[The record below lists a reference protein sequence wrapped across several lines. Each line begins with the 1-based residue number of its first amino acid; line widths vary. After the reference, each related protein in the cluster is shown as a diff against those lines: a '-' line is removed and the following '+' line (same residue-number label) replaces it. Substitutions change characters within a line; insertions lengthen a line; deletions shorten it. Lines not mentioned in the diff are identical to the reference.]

1 MLLYPDPLLVLALIY
16 NGRFYGDVARLIQG
30 DQRLVASPRLKR
42 SPERGSPT
50 DSLWESLSW
59 DRSFATSPPTKFDD
73 AAIDESCPSELLQLA
88 ESYAVHSTHRSWGR
102 AEEGQASPCITS
114 RP

>member
-42 SPERGSPT
+42 SPER
-50 DSLWESLSW
+50 
-59 DRSFATSPPTKFDD
+59 
-73 AAIDESCPSELLQLA
+73 
-88 ESYAVHSTHRSWGR
+88 
-102 AEEGQASPCITS
+102 EEPD
-114 RP
+114 